1 MKEHLSLFLAFWGLG
16 LLTFAAEHL
25 FPARQVKYRLVLLND
40 IVALAVYT
48 VCFAIIVPFTDRI
61 SIPDY
66 VPAGVLKVGTLY
78 KLLLFY
84 IVEDLGLY
92 WVHRLMHTQQFWRT
106 HKWHHYPT
114 HMYWLAGVRASIPHI
129 TLFNCTF
136 VAARPLLAN
145 APGWIFQLIAREHIF
160 RNNWMHM
167 NVAWRSNWLEWLVVT
182 PRYHQIHHS
191 SDPQHYRSNLGSLLT
206 VWDRLFGTY
215 CDPNVANKKLS
226 FGIGE
231 KVTAVRLVLGI

>member
-25 FPARQVKYRLVLLND
+25 FPARQVKYRLVLLSD
-40 IVALAVYT
+40 IVALAVYS

-92 WVHRLMHTQQFWRT
+92 WGSSFDAHATV
-106 HKWHHYPT
+106 
-114 HMYWLAGVRASIPHI
+114 LA
-129 TLFNCTF
+129 
-136 VAARPLLAN
+136 
-145 APGWIFQLIAREHIF
+145 
-160 RNNWMHM
+160 
-167 NVAWRSNWLEWLVVT
+167 
-182 PRYHQIHHS
+182 
-191 SDPQHYRSNLGSLLT
+191 DPQVAPLSDAHVLACRGSGFDPAHHLVQLHFCRS
-206 VWDRLFGTY
+206 
-215 CDPNVANKKLS
+215 
-226 FGIGE
+226 
-231 KVTAVRLVLGI
+231 